1 MPNDPMKT
9 IDTLYLIDDDDTY
22 QFIVQRTLNS
32 LNLVNSIKLFS
43 NGKAAIDFLEATLH
57 DIEQIPD
64 VILLDLTM
72 PIMDGW
78 QFLEQYLRFRPR
90 IGKKVV
96 IFVVS
101 SSIDPRDM
109 QRAKSISEV
118 TDYIIKPL
126 TKSKLISMLH
136 ESLES

>member
-1 MPNDPMKT
+1 MPADYMKT

-22 QFIVQRTLNS
+22 QFIIEKTLNS
-32 LNLVNSIKLFS
+32 LNLVNSIKIFS
-43 NGKAAIDFLEATLH
+43 NGKAAIDFLEATIH
-57 DIEQIPD
+57 DIDQIPD

-96 IFVVS
+96 IYVIS

-118 TDYIIKPL
+118 TDYIVKPL
-126 TKSKLISMLH
+126 TKTKLISMLH
-136 ESLES
+136 ESLKS

>member
-1 MPNDPMKT
+1 MKT

-22 QFIVQRTLNS
+22 QFIIEKTLNS
-32 LNLVNSIKLFS
+32 LNLVNSIKIFS
-43 NGKAAIDFLEATLH
+43 NGKAAIDFLEATIH
-57 DIEQIPD
+57 DIDQIPD

-96 IFVVS
+96 IYVIS

-118 TDYIIKPL
+118 TDYIVKPL
-126 TKSKLISMLH
+126 TKTKLISMLH
-136 ESLES
+136 ESLKS

>member
-1 MPNDPMKT
+1 MPADYMKT

-22 QFIVQRTLNS
+22 QFIVEKTLNS
-32 LNLVNSIKLFS
+32 LNLVNSIKIFS
-43 NGKAAIDFLEATLH
+43 NGKAAIDFLEETIH
-57 DIEQIPD
+57 DIDQIPD

-96 IFVVS
+96 IYVIS

-118 TDYIIKPL
+118 TDYIVKPL
-126 TKSKLISMLH
+126 TKTKLISMLH
-136 ESLES
+136 ESLKS

>member
-1 MPNDPMKT
+1 MKT

-32 LNLVNSIKLFS
+32 SNLVNSIKIFS
-43 NGKAAIDFLEATLH
+43 NGKAAIDFLEATID
-57 DIEQIPD
+57 DIAKIPD

-96 IFVVS
+96 IYVVS

-118 TDYIIKPL
+118 TDYVVKPL
-126 TKSKLISMLH
+126 SKSKLISMLH
-136 ESLES
+136 ESLKS

>member
-1 MPNDPMKT
+1 MPADYMKT

-22 QFIVQRTLNS
+22 QFIVEKTLNS
-32 LNLVNSIKLFS
+32 LNLVNSIKIFS
-43 NGKAAIDFLEATLH
+43 NGKAAIDFLEATIH
-57 DIEQIPD
+57 DIDQIPD

-96 IFVVS
+96 IYVIS

-118 TDYIIKPL
+118 TDYIVKPL
-126 TKSKLISMLH
+126 TKTKLISMLH
-136 ESLES
+136 ESLKS

>member
-1 MPNDPMKT
+1 MKT

-22 QFIVQRTLNS
+22 QFIVEKTLNS
-32 LNLVNSIKLFS
+32 LNLVNSIKIFS
-43 NGKAAIDFLEATLH
+43 NGKAAIDFLEATIH
-57 DIEQIPD
+57 DIDQIPD

-96 IFVVS
+96 IYVIS

-118 TDYIIKPL
+118 TDYIVKPL
-126 TKSKLISMLH
+126 TKTKLISMLH
-136 ESLES
+136 ESLKS

>member
-1 MPNDPMKT
+1 MKT

-32 LNLVNSIKLFS
+32 LNLVNSIKIFS
-43 NGKAAIDFLEATLH
+43 NGKAAIDFLEATLN
-57 DIEQIPD
+57 DIAQIPD

-96 IFVVS
+96 IYVVS
-101 SSIDPRDM
+101 SSIDPGDM

-118 TDYIIKPL
+118 TDYIVKPL

-136 ESLES
+136 ESLKS

>member
-1 MPNDPMKT
+1 MPNENMKT

-22 QFIVQRTLNS
+22 QFIVQKTLNS

-43 NGKAAIDFLEATLH
+43 NGKAAIDFLEATFH
-57 DIEQIPD
+57 DIKQIPD
-64 VILLDLTM
+64 VILLDLSM

-78 QFLEQYLRFRPR
+78 QFLEQYLRFHPK

-96 IFVVS
+96 IYVVS
-101 SSIDPRDM
+101 SSINPQEI

-118 TDYIIKPL
+118 TDYIVKPL
-126 TKSKLISMLH
+126 TKSKLISLLQ
-136 ESLES
+136 ESLK